1 MPDQAGAAPLQV
13 ALQRI
18 VGQANVIA
26 DRDRLPLYE
35 TDWTGRWQGCAL
47 CAVRPS
53 CTQQVAAVLRCCG
66 EAGVGVVVQGGNTG
80 LVGGATPFD
89 GEVVLDTT
97 ALTEIG
103 AVDPRSRQLT
113 VGAGVTLE
121 TTQECA
127 RLAGLDVAVDL
138 AARSRATVGGMVA
151 TNAGGALA
159 LRYGTMRAS
168 VAGLEAVLAD
178 GSVITRLGGLVKDNA
193 GYDLPALLIGSEG
206 TLGVITRVR
215 LALVRRPRDRAVALL
230 GVTGFAEASDKV
242 TQLHARL
249 GLALEAAECFDCL
262 GMELVCAHSRVRDP
276 LPAPHPL
283 YVLVQVADEHDAIA
297 RLGEAVSDGGFE
309 EIAVADDSARMR
321 ALWLYRERMNEA
333 VGAQAPAHKYD
344 VSVPLARI
352 AELAAAA
359 REQIGALDRGAQI
372 VIYGH
377 LGDGNLHLNV
387 LGFTAEAT
395 RLDELVLALVAAHG
409 GSISAEH
416 GIGRAKRAMLSPT
429 RSAAEIE
436 AMRAIKRALDPG
448 GVLGA
453 GRVLDRSSDSTAEPL
468 LSN

>member
-1 MPDQAGAAPLQV
+1 MLDTAGVAALRE
-13 ALQRI
+13 ALERI
-18 VGQANVIA
+18 VGPANVIA
-26 DRDRLPLYE
+26 DRDRLTSYE
-35 TDWTGRWQGCAL
+35 TDWTGRWHGSAL

-53 CTQQVAAVLRCCG
+53 CTQEVAAVLCRCG
-66 EAGVGVVVQGGNTG
+66 EAGVGVVLQGGNTG

-97 ALTEIG
+97 SLTEIG
-103 AVDPRSRQLT
+103 EVDPRSRQLT

-121 TTQECA
+121 AAQERA

-178 GSVITRLGGLVKDNA
+178 GSVITRLGGLIKDNA

-230 GVTGFAEASDKV
+230 GAASFEQACDKV
-242 TQLHARL
+242 AQLHARL
-249 GLALEAAECFDCL
+249 GLALEAAECFDRL
-262 GMELVCAHSRVRDP
+262 GMELVCAHNCVRDP
-276 LPAPHPL
+276 LPAPHSL
-283 YVLVQVADEHDAIA
+283 YVLVQVADERDAIA
-297 RLGEAVSDGGFE
+297 RLGEAVSDGGSE
-309 EIAVADDSARMR
+309 GMAVADDSARMR
-321 ALWLYRERMNEA
+321 ALWLYRERLNEA
-333 VGAQAPAHKYD
+333 IGAQVPAHKYD

-359 REQIGALDRGAQI
+359 REQIGELDRGAQI

-387 LGFTAEAT
+387 LGFAPEAT
-395 RLDELVLALVAAHG
+395 RLDESVLELVAAHG

-429 RSAAEIE
+429 RCVAEVE
-436 AMRAIKRALDPG
+436 AMRAIKRALDPAG
-448 GVLGA
+448 MLGA
-453 GRVLDRSSDSTAEPL
+453 GRVLEPGADRPTW
-468 LSN
+468 